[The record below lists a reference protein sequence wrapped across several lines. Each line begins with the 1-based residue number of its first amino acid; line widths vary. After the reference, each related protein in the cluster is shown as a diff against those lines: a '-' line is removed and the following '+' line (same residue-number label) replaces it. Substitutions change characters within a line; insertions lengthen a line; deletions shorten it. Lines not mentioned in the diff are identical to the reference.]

1 MYYKQLEN
9 DLMWYKQVTI
19 REYFQHLDALWW
31 KMDTNAV
38 TKTSSSFYEPWD
50 QVIHITKFAKQL
62 DKQQVYQKSTGI
74 TITYDSKLR
83 FYTK

>member
-1 MYYKQLEN
+1 
-9 DLMWYKQVTI
+9 
-19 REYFQHLDALWW
+19 
-31 KMDTNAV
+31 MDTNAV

-74 TITYDSKLR
+74 TITNESKLR